1 MSDVCGYTFKTI
13 CIQLRN
19 SIKGDMR
26 FKTQTEC
33 FPLYTLLVA
42 VGIEKKLD
50 FLSLDIEGAELKVL
64 STIPWDKVDIELL
77 MIESNHIDN
86 TALDQIMKKAGYAFV
101 KTLGGIDKIYRKL
114 R

>member
-1 MSDVCGYTFKTI
+1 MRDSV
-13 CIQLRN
+13 
-19 SIKGDMR
+19 KGDMR

-42 VGIEKKLD
+42 IGIEKKLD

-77 MIESNHIDN
+77 LIESNHIDN
-86 TALDQIMKKAGYAFV
+86 NELEKIMKKAGYAYV
-101 KTLGGIDKIYRKL
+101 KTLGGVDKIFKKIR
-114 R
+114 

>member
-1 MSDVCGYTFKTI
+1 MRDSV
-13 CIQLRN
+13 
-19 SIKGDMR
+19 KGDMR

-77 MIESNHIDN
+77 MIEVNHIDN
-86 TALDQIMKKAGYAFV
+86 KELEQIMKKAGYAYV
-101 KTLGGIDKIYRKL
+101 KTLGGLDKIYKKIR
-114 R
+114 